1 MEDIKLFF
9 KLVRRE
15 YPNTKFGH
23 SSISGYKKIMI
34 MVFTDDSECVK
45 FSEQVNSFLGNEF
58 RLRFFSMK
66 EWNRVNKNEETPIL
80 DWFIKVVQ
88 YPSGFIRKLFN

>member
-23 SSISGYKKIMI
+23 SDISGFKVMI
-34 MVFTDDSECVK
+34 MVFTDDSDCVK
-45 FSEQVNSFLGNEF
+45 FSEQVNSFLGNQF
-58 RLRFFSMK
+58 RVKFFSMK
-66 EWNRVNKNEETPIL
+66 EWDRVNKNEESPIL

-88 YPSGFIRKLFN
+88 YPSGFVQRLFNR

>member
-1 MEDIKLFF
+1 MEDVKLFY

-23 SSISGYKKIMI
+23 SDISGFKVMI
-34 MVFTDDSECVK
+34 MVFTDDSDCVK
-45 FSEQVNSFLGNEF
+45 FSEQVNSFLGNQF
-58 RLRFFSMK
+58 RVKFFSMK
-66 EWNRVNKNEETPIL
+66 EWDRVNKNEESPIL

-88 YPSGFIRKLFN
+88 YPSGFVQRLFNR

>member
-1 MEDIKLFF
+1 MEDVKLFF

-15 YPNTKFGH
+15 YPNAKFGH
-23 SSISGYKKIMI
+23 SDISDFKVII

-45 FSEQVNSFLGNEF
+45 FSEQVNSFLGNQF

-66 EWNRVNKNEETPIL
+66 ELNRVNKNEETPIL

-88 YPSGFIRKLFN
+88 YPSGFIRRLFE